1 MFIWVKYMKIEIPT
15 GAAYILR
22 QLNRHGYEA
31 YIVGGCVRDSLL
43 GKKPND
49 WDITTSAKP
58 EEVKAIFRR
67 TIDTGIQHGTV
78 TVLVNRE
85 ILDDGSGVPASHTD
99 YAFEVTTYRVDGVY
113 TDHRR
118 PESVCFT
125 ASLEEDLK
133 RRDFTINAMAY
144 NPEQG
149 VIDIFGGQD
158 DLEQGIIRCVGEASE
173 RFDED
178 ALRILRAVR
187 FAAQL
192 DFVIEEA
199 TRTAMREQAKYLR
212 NISAERICTEL
223 TKMLVSRHPE
233 RLEEAYELGLTAVF
247 LPEFDRMM
255 QTPQNNPYH
264 LYDVG
269 HHTLKVMQA
278 VSDTAVLRYAALLH
292 DVGKPECKTTDEAGL
307 NHFYGHQEISAKMA
321 RTILRRLKLDNDT
334 IDQVCRLVKNHDYG
348 LAGDGPGMK
357 SFRRFV
363 AQLGTEYFAD
373 FLQIRKGDMAGQ
385 SDYHL
390 EQRRHVIEHMEEMF
404 AQIIEEKQC
413 LKLSDMA
420 ISGKDLI
427 TIGIK
432 PGPDMGRILRDL
444 FDRVL
449 EEPELNTSEQ
459 LLAIVKESYL

>member
-1 MFIWVKYMKIEIPT
+1 MKIEIPT
-15 GAAYILR
+15 GAAYILQ
-22 QLNRHGYEA
+22 QLNKHGYEA

-43 GKKPND
+43 GKQPND

-58 EEVKAIFRR
+58 EEVKAIFHR

-78 TVLVNRE
+78 TVLVDRE
-85 ILDDGSGVPASHTD
+85 ILDDGRGSPASHTD

-113 TDHRR
+113 TDPRR

-149 VIDIFGGQD
+149 VIDIFGGQE
-158 DLEQGIIRCVGEASE
+158 DLEKGIIRCVGEASE

-192 DFVIEEA
+192 DFVIENQ
-199 TRTAMREQAKYLR
+199 TREAMRDQAKFLKD
-212 NISAERICTEL
+212 ISAERICTEL
-223 TKMLVSRHPE
+223 TKMIVSKHPE
-233 RLEEAYELGLTAVF
+233 RLEEAYELGLTNIF

-269 HHTLKVMQA
+269 RHTLQVMRA
-278 VSDTAVLRYAALLH
+278 VSATPVLRYAALLH
-292 DVGKPECKTTDEAGL
+292 DVGKPECKTTDETGVD
-307 NHFYGHQEISAKMA
+307 HFYGHQELSAKMA

-334 IDQVCRLVKNHDYG
+334 INQVCRLVRNHDYG
-348 LAGDGPGMK
+348 LSGGGPGMK

-363 AQLGTEYFAD
+363 AQLGAEHFAD
-373 FLQIRKGDMAGQ
+373 FLEIRKGDMAGQ
-385 SDYHL
+385 SAYHL
-390 EQRRHVIEHMEEMF
+390 EQRRQVIAHMEAMYAE
-404 AQIIEEKQC
+404 IIEQKQC
-413 LKLSDMA
+413 LKLSELE

-427 TIGIK
+427 AIGVK
-432 PGPDMGRILRDL
+432 PGPDMGRILKAL
-444 FDRVL
+444 LDRVL
-449 EEPELNTSEQ
+449 EEPELNTREQ

>member
-1 MFIWVKYMKIEIPT
+1 MKIEIPT
-15 GAAYILR
+15 GAAYILQ
-22 QLNRHGYEA
+22 QLNKHGYEA

-43 GKKPND
+43 GKQPND

-58 EEVKAIFRR
+58 EEVKAIFHR

-78 TVLVNRE
+78 TVLVDRE
-85 ILDDGSGVPASHTD
+85 ILDDGSGSLASHTD

-149 VIDIFGGQD
+149 VIDIFGGQE
-158 DLEQGIIRCVGEASE
+158 DLEKGIIRCVGEASE

-192 DFVIEEA
+192 DFVIEDQ
-199 TRTAMREQAKYLR
+199 TRKAMRDQAKFLKD
-212 NISAERICTEL
+212 ISVERICTEL
-223 TKMLVSRHPE
+223 TKMIVSKHPE
-233 RLEEAYELGLTAVF
+233 RLEEAYELGLTQMF
-247 LPEFDRMM
+247 LPEFDVMM
-255 QTPQNNPYH
+255 QTPQNNQYH

-269 HHTLKVMQA
+269 HHTLKVMEA
-278 VSDTAVLRYAALLH
+278 VPATTVLRYAALLH
-292 DVGKPECKTTDEAGL
+292 DVGKPKCKTTDETGVD
-307 NHFYGHQEISAKMA
+307 HFYGHQELSAKMA
-321 RTILRRLKLDNDT
+321 RTTLRRLKLDNDT

-348 LAGDGPGMK
+348 LSGDGPGMK

-363 AQLGTEYFAD
+363 AQLGAEHFAD
-373 FLQIRKGDMAGQ
+373 FLEIRKGDMAGQ
-385 SDYHL
+385 SAYHL
-390 EQRRHVIEHMEEMF
+390 EQRRQVIAHMEAMYAE
-404 AQIIEEKQC
+404 IIEQKQC
-413 LKLSDMA
+413 LKLSELA
-420 ISGKDLI
+420 IGGKDLI
-427 TIGIK
+427 AIGVK
-432 PGPDMGRILRDL
+432 PGPDMGRILKAL
-444 FDRVL
+444 LDRVL
-449 EEPELNTSEQ
+449 EEPELNTREQ

>member
-1 MFIWVKYMKIEIPT
+1 MKIEIPT
-15 GAAYILR
+15 GAAYILQ
-22 QLNRHGYEA
+22 QLNKHGYEA

-43 GKKPND
+43 GKQPND

-58 EEVKAIFRR
+58 EEVKAIFHR

-78 TVLVNRE
+78 TVLVDRE
-85 ILDDGSGVPASHTD
+85 ILDDGSGLPASHTD

-149 VIDIFGGQD
+149 VIDIFGGQE
-158 DLEQGIIRCVGEASE
+158 DLEKGIIRCVGEASE

-192 DFVIEEA
+192 DFVIEDQ
-199 TRTAMREQAKYLR
+199 TREAMRDQAKFLKD
-212 NISAERICTEL
+212 ISVERICTEL
-223 TKMLVSRHPE
+223 TKMIVSKHPE
-233 RLEEAYELGLTAVF
+233 RLEEAYELGLTQMF
-247 LPEFDRMM
+247 LPEFDVMM
-255 QTPQNNPYH
+255 QTPQNNQYH

-269 HHTLKVMQA
+269 HHTLKVMEA
-278 VSDTAVLRYAALLH
+278 VPATTVLRYAALLH
-292 DVGKPECKTTDEAGL
+292 DVGKPKCKTTDETGVD
-307 NHFYGHQEISAKMA
+307 HFYGHQELSAKMA
-321 RTILRRLKLDNDT
+321 RTTLRRLKLDNDT

-348 LAGDGPGMK
+348 LSGDGPGMK

-363 AQLGTEYFAD
+363 AQLGAEHFAD
-373 FLQIRKGDMAGQ
+373 FLEIRKGDMAGQ
-385 SDYHL
+385 SAYHL
-390 EQRRHVIEHMEEMF
+390 EQRRQVIAHMEAMYAE
-404 AQIIEEKQC
+404 IIEQKQC
-413 LKLSDMA
+413 LKLSELA
-420 ISGKDLI
+420 IGGKDLI
-427 TIGIK
+427 AIGVK
-432 PGPDMGRILRDL
+432 PGPDMGRILKAL
-444 FDRVL
+444 LDRVL
-449 EEPELNTSEQ
+449 EEPELNTREQ

>member
-1 MFIWVKYMKIEIPT
+1 MKIEIPT
-15 GAAYILR
+15 GAAYILQ
-22 QLNRHGYEA
+22 QLNKHGYEA

-43 GKKPND
+43 GKQPND

-58 EEVKAIFRR
+58 EEVKAIFHR

-78 TVLVNRE
+78 TVLVDRE
-85 ILDDGSGVPASHTD
+85 ILDDGSGSLASHTD

-149 VIDIFGGQD
+149 VIDIFGGQE
-158 DLEQGIIRCVGEASE
+158 DLEKGIIRCVGEASE

-192 DFVIEEA
+192 DFVIEDQ
-199 TRTAMREQAKYLR
+199 TREAMRDQAKFLED
-212 NISAERICTEL
+212 ISVERICTEL
-223 TKMLVSRHPE
+223 TKMIVSKHPE
-233 RLEEAYELGLTAVF
+233 RLEEAYELGLTQMF
-247 LPEFDRMM
+247 LPEFDVMM
-255 QTPQNNPYH
+255 QTPQNNQYH

-269 HHTLKVMQA
+269 HHTLKVMEA
-278 VSDTAVLRYAALLH
+278 VPATTVLRYAALLH
-292 DVGKPECKTTDEAGL
+292 DVGKPKCKTTDETGVD
-307 NHFYGHQEISAKMA
+307 HFYGHQELSAKMA
-321 RTILRRLKLDNDT
+321 RTTLRRLKLDNDT

-348 LAGDGPGMK
+348 LSGDGPGMK

-363 AQLGTEYFAD
+363 AQLGAEHFAD
-373 FLQIRKGDMAGQ
+373 FLEIRKGDMAGQ
-385 SDYHL
+385 SVYHL
-390 EQRRHVIEHMEEMF
+390 EQRRQVIAHMEAMYAE
-404 AQIIEEKQC
+404 IIEQKQC
-413 LKLSDMA
+413 LKLSELA
-420 ISGKDLI
+420 IGGKDLI
-427 TIGIK
+427 AIGVK
-432 PGPDMGRILRDL
+432 PGPDMGRILKAL
-444 FDRVL
+444 LDRVL
-449 EEPELNTSEQ
+449 EEPELNTREQ

>member
-1 MFIWVKYMKIEIPT
+1 MKIEIPT
-15 GAAYILR
+15 GAAYILQ
-22 QLNRHGYEA
+22 QLNKHGYEA

-43 GKKPND
+43 GKQPND

-58 EEVKAIFRR
+58 EEVKAIFHR

-78 TVLVNRE
+78 TVLVDRE
-85 ILDDGSGVPASHTD
+85 VLDDGSGSLASHTD

-149 VIDIFGGQD
+149 VIDIFGGQE
-158 DLEQGIIRCVGEASE
+158 DLEKGIIRCVGEASE

-192 DFVIEEA
+192 DFVIEDQ
-199 TRTAMREQAKYLR
+199 TREAMRDQAKFLKD
-212 NISAERICTEL
+212 ISVERICTEL
-223 TKMLVSRHPE
+223 TKMIVSKHPE
-233 RLEEAYELGLTAVF
+233 RLEEAYELGLTQMF
-247 LPEFDRMM
+247 LPEFDVMM
-255 QTPQNNPYH
+255 QTPQNNQYH

-269 HHTLKVMQA
+269 HHTLKVMEA
-278 VSDTAVLRYAALLH
+278 VPATTVLRYAALLH
-292 DVGKPECKTTDEAGL
+292 DVGKPECKTTDETGVD
-307 NHFYGHQEISAKMA
+307 HFYGHQELSAKMA

-334 IDQVCRLVKNHDYG
+334 IDQVCRLVKNHDYR
-348 LAGDGPGMK
+348 LSGDGPGMK

-363 AQLGTEYFAD
+363 AQLGAEHFAD
-373 FLQIRKGDMAGQ
+373 FLEIRKGDMAGQ
-385 SDYHL
+385 SAYHL
-390 EQRRHVIEHMEEMF
+390 EQRRQVIAHMEAMYAE
-404 AQIIEEKQC
+404 IIEQKQC
-413 LKLSDMA
+413 LKLSELA
-420 ISGKDLI
+420 IGGKDLI
-427 TIGIK
+427 AIGVK
-432 PGPDMGRILRDL
+432 PGPDMGRILKAL
-444 FDRVL
+444 LDRVL
-449 EEPELNTSEQ
+449 EEPELNTREQ

>member
-1 MFIWVKYMKIEIPT
+1 MKIEIPT
-15 GAAYILR
+15 GAAYILQ
-22 QLNRHGYEA
+22 QLNKHGYEA

-43 GKKPND
+43 GKQPND

-58 EEVKAIFRR
+58 EEVKAIFHR

-78 TVLVNRE
+78 MVLVDRE
-85 ILDDGSGVPASHTD
+85 ILDDGSGSLASHTD

-149 VIDIFGGQD
+149 VIDIFGGQE
-158 DLEQGIIRCVGEASE
+158 DLEKGIIRCVGEASE

-192 DFVIEEA
+192 DFVIEDQ
-199 TRTAMREQAKYLR
+199 TREAMRDQAKFLKD
-212 NISAERICTEL
+212 ISVERICTEL
-223 TKMLVSRHPE
+223 TKMIVSKHPE
-233 RLEEAYELGLTAVF
+233 RLEEAYELGLTQMF
-247 LPEFDRMM
+247 LPEFDVMM
-255 QTPQNNPYH
+255 QTPQNNQYH

-269 HHTLKVMQA
+269 HHTLKVMEA
-278 VSDTAVLRYAALLH
+278 VPATTVLRYAALLH
-292 DVGKPECKTTDEAGL
+292 DVGKPECKTTDETGVD
-307 NHFYGHQEISAKMA
+307 HFYGHQELSAKMA

-334 IDQVCRLVKNHDYG
+334 IDQVCRLVRNHDYG
-348 LAGDGPGMK
+348 LSGDGPGMK

-363 AQLGTEYFAD
+363 AQLGAEHFAD
-373 FLQIRKGDMAGQ
+373 FLEIRKGDMAGQ
-385 SDYHL
+385 SAYHL
-390 EQRRHVIEHMEEMF
+390 EQRRQVIAHMEAMYAE
-404 AQIIEEKQC
+404 IIEQKQC
-413 LKLSDMA
+413 LKLSELE

-427 TIGIK
+427 AIGVK
-432 PGPDMGRILRDL
+432 PGPDMGRILKAL
-444 FDRVL
+444 LDRVL
-449 EEPELNTSEQ
+449 EEPELNTREQ

>member
-1 MFIWVKYMKIEIPT
+1 MKIEIPT
-15 GAAYILR
+15 GAAYILQ
-22 QLNRHGYEA
+22 QLNKHGYEA

-43 GKKPND
+43 GKQPND

-58 EEVKAIFRR
+58 EEVKAIFHR

-78 TVLVNRE
+78 TVLVDRE
-85 ILDDGSGVPASHTD
+85 ILDDGSGSLASHTD

-149 VIDIFGGQD
+149 VIDIFGGQE
-158 DLEQGIIRCVGEASE
+158 DLEKGIIRCVGEASE

-192 DFVIEEA
+192 DFVIEDQ
-199 TRTAMREQAKYLR
+199 TREAMRDQAKFLED
-212 NISAERICTEL
+212 ISVERICTEL
-223 TKMLVSRHPE
+223 TKMIVSKHPE
-233 RLEEAYELGLTAVF
+233 RLEEAYELGLTQMF
-247 LPEFDRMM
+247 LPEFDVMM
-255 QTPQNNPYH
+255 QTPQNNQYH

-269 HHTLKVMQA
+269 HHTLKVMEA
-278 VSDTAVLRYAALLH
+278 VPATTVLRYAALLH
-292 DVGKPECKTTDEAGL
+292 DVGKPKCKTTDETGVD
-307 NHFYGHQEISAKMA
+307 HFYGHQELSAKMA
-321 RTILRRLKLDNDT
+321 RTTLRRLKLDNDT

-348 LAGDGPGMK
+348 LSGDGPGMK

-363 AQLGTEYFAD
+363 AQLGAEHFAD
-373 FLQIRKGDMAGQ
+373 FLEIRKGDMAGQ
-385 SDYHL
+385 SAYHL
-390 EQRRHVIEHMEEMF
+390 EQRRQVIAHMEAMYAE
-404 AQIIEEKQC
+404 IIEQKQC
-413 LKLSDMA
+413 LKLSELA
-420 ISGKDLI
+420 IGGKDLI
-427 TIGIK
+427 AIGVGK
-432 PGPDMGRILRDL
+432 RVGTGRVIFQNQQVYGFPVRPSFVQPLSRACA
-444 FDRVL
+444 R
-449 EEPELNTSEQ
+449 Q
-459 LLAIVKESYL
+459 LP

>member
-1 MFIWVKYMKIEIPT
+1 MKIEIPT
-15 GAAYILR
+15 GAAYILQ
-22 QLNRHGYEA
+22 QLNKHGYEA
-31 YIVGGCVRDSLL
+31 YIVGGCMRDSLL
-43 GKKPND
+43 GKQPND

-58 EEVKAIFRR
+58 EEVKAIFHR

-78 TVLVNRE
+78 TVLVDRE
-85 ILDDGSGVPASHTD
+85 ILDDGSGSLASHTD

-149 VIDIFGGQD
+149 VIDIFGGQE
-158 DLEQGIIRCVGEASE
+158 DLEKGIIRCVGEASE

-192 DFVIEEA
+192 DFVIEDQ
-199 TRTAMREQAKYLR
+199 TREAMRDQAKFLED
-212 NISAERICTEL
+212 ISVERICTEL
-223 TKMLVSRHPE
+223 TKMIVSKHPE
-233 RLEEAYELGLTAVF
+233 RLEEAYELGLTQMF
-247 LPEFDRMM
+247 LPEFDVMM
-255 QTPQNNPYH
+255 QTPQNNQYH

-269 HHTLKVMQA
+269 HHTLKVMEA
-278 VSDTAVLRYAALLH
+278 VPATTVLRYAALLH
-292 DVGKPECKTTDEAGL
+292 DVGKPKCKTTDETGVD
-307 NHFYGHQEISAKMA
+307 HFYGHQELSAKMA
-321 RTILRRLKLDNDT
+321 RTTLRRLKLDNDT

-348 LAGDGPGMK
+348 LSGDGPGMK

-363 AQLGTEYFAD
+363 AQLGAEHFAD
-373 FLQIRKGDMAGQ
+373 FLEIRKGDMAGQ
-385 SDYHL
+385 SAYHL
-390 EQRRHVIEHMEEMF
+390 EQRRQVIAHMEAMYAE
-404 AQIIEEKQC
+404 IIEQKQC
-413 LKLSDMA
+413 LKLSELA
-420 ISGKDLI
+420 IGGKDLI
-427 TIGIK
+427 AIGVK
-432 PGPDMGRILRDL
+432 PGPDMGRILKAL
-444 FDRVL
+444 LDRVL
-449 EEPELNTSEQ
+449 EEPELNTREQ

>member
-1 MFIWVKYMKIEIPT
+1 MKIEIPT
-15 GAAYILR
+15 GAAYILQ
-22 QLNRHGYEA
+22 QLNKHGYEA

-43 GKKPND
+43 GKQPND

-58 EEVKAIFRR
+58 EEVKAIFHR

-78 TVLVNRE
+78 TVLVDRE
-85 ILDDGSGVPASHTD
+85 ILDDGSGLPASHTD

-149 VIDIFGGQD
+149 VIDIFGGQE
-158 DLEQGIIRCVGEASE
+158 DLEKGIIRCVGEASE

-192 DFVIEEA
+192 DFVIENQ
-199 TRTAMREQAKYLR
+199 TREAMRDQAKFLKD
-212 NISAERICTEL
+212 ISAERICTEL
-223 TKMLVSRHPE
+223 TKMIVSKHPE
-233 RLEEAYELGLTAVF
+233 RLEEAYELGLTQMF
-247 LPEFDRMM
+247 LPEFDVMM
-255 QTPQNNPYH
+255 QTPQNNQYH

-269 HHTLKVMQA
+269 HHTLKVMEA
-278 VSDTAVLRYAALLH
+278 VPATTVLRYAALLH
-292 DVGKPECKTTDEAGL
+292 DVGKPKCKTTDETGVD
-307 NHFYGHQEISAKMA
+307 HFYGHQELSAKMA

-348 LAGDGPGMK
+348 LSGDGPGMK

-363 AQLGTEYFAD
+363 AQLGAEHFAD
-373 FLQIRKGDMAGQ
+373 FLEIRKGDMAGQ
-385 SDYHL
+385 SAYHL
-390 EQRRHVIEHMEEMF
+390 EQRRQVIAHMEAMYAE
-404 AQIIEEKQC
+404 IIEQKQC
-413 LKLSDMA
+413 LKLSELA
-420 ISGKDLI
+420 IGGKDLI
-427 TIGIK
+427 AIGVK
-432 PGPDMGRILRDL
+432 PGPDMGRILKAL
-444 FDRVL
+444 LDRVL
-449 EEPELNTSEQ
+449 EEPELNTREQ

>member
-1 MFIWVKYMKIEIPT
+1 MEIEIPT
-15 GAAYILR
+15 GAAYILQ
-22 QLNRHGYEA
+22 QLNKHGYEA

-43 GKKPND
+43 GKQPND

-58 EEVKAIFRR
+58 KEVKAIFHR

-78 TVLVNRE
+78 TVLVDRE
-85 ILDDGSGVPASHTD
+85 ILDDGSGSPASHTD

-149 VIDIFGGQD
+149 VIDIFGGQE
-158 DLEQGIIRCVGEASE
+158 DLEKGIIRCVGEASE

-192 DFVIEEA
+192 DFVIEDQ
-199 TRTAMREQAKYLR
+199 TREAMRDQAKFLKD
-212 NISAERICTEL
+212 ISAERICTEL
-223 TKMLVSRHPE
+223 TKMIVSKHPE
-233 RLEEAYELGLTAVF
+233 RLEEAYELGLTNIF

-269 HHTLKVMQA
+269 RHTLQVMRA
-278 VSDTAVLRYAALLH
+278 VSATPVLRYAALLH
-292 DVGKPECKTTDEAGL
+292 DVGKPECKTTDETGVD
-307 NHFYGHQEISAKMA
+307 HFYGHQELSAKMA

-334 IDQVCRLVKNHDYG
+334 IDQVCRLVRNHDYG
-348 LAGDGPGMK
+348 LSGDGPGMK

-363 AQLGTEYFAD
+363 AQLGAEHFAD
-373 FLQIRKGDMAGQ
+373 FLEIRKGDMAGQ
-385 SDYHL
+385 SAYHL
-390 EQRRHVIEHMEEMF
+390 EQRRQVIAHMEAMYAEIIEH
-404 AQIIEEKQC
+404 KQC
-413 LKLSDMA
+413 LKLSELE

-427 TIGIK
+427 AIGVK
-432 PGPDMGRILRDL
+432 PGPDMGRILKAL
-444 FDRVL
+444 LDRVL
-449 EEPELNTSEQ
+449 EEPELNTREQ

>member
-1 MFIWVKYMKIEIPT
+1 MKIEIPT
-15 GAAYILR
+15 GAAYILQ
-22 QLNRHGYEA
+22 QLNKHGYEA

-43 GKKPND
+43 GKQPND

-58 EEVKAIFRR
+58 EEVKAIFHR

-78 TVLVNRE
+78 TVLVDRE
-85 ILDDGSGVPASHTD
+85 ILDDGSGSLASHTD

-149 VIDIFGGQD
+149 VIDIFGGQE
-158 DLEQGIIRCVGEASE
+158 DLEKGIIRCVGEASE

-192 DFVIEEA
+192 DFVIEDQ
-199 TRTAMREQAKYLR
+199 TREAMRDQAKFLKD
-212 NISAERICTEL
+212 ISVERICTEL
-223 TKMLVSRHPE
+223 TKMIVSKHPE
-233 RLEEAYELGLTAVF
+233 RLEEAYELGLTQMF
-247 LPEFDRMM
+247 LPEFDVMM
-255 QTPQNNPYH
+255 QTPQNNQYH

-269 HHTLKVMQA
+269 HHTLKVMEA
-278 VSDTAVLRYAALLH
+278 VPATTVLRYAALLH
-292 DVGKPECKTTDEAGL
+292 DVGKPKCKTTDETGVD
-307 NHFYGHQEISAKMA
+307 HFYGHQELSAKMA
-321 RTILRRLKLDNDT
+321 RTTLRRLKLDNDT

-348 LAGDGPGMK
+348 LSGDGPGMK

-363 AQLGTEYFAD
+363 AQLGAEHFAD
-373 FLQIRKGDMAGQ
+373 FLEIRKGDMAGQ
-385 SDYHL
+385 SAYHL
-390 EQRRHVIEHMEEMF
+390 EQRRQVIAHMEAMYAE
-404 AQIIEEKQC
+404 IIEQKQC
-413 LKLSDMA
+413 LKLSELE

-427 TIGIK
+427 AIGVK
-432 PGPDMGRILRDL
+432 PGPDMGRILKAL
-444 FDRVL
+444 LDRVL
-449 EEPELNTSEQ
+449 EEPELNTREQ

>member
-1 MFIWVKYMKIEIPT
+1 MKIEIPT
-15 GAAYILR
+15 GAAYILQ
-22 QLNRHGYEA
+22 QLNKHGYEA

-43 GKKPND
+43 GKQPND

-58 EEVKAIFRR
+58 EEVKAIFHR

-78 TVLVNRE
+78 TVLVDRE
-85 ILDDGSGVPASHTD
+85 ILDDGSGSLASHTD

-149 VIDIFGGQD
+149 VIDIFGGQE
-158 DLEQGIIRCVGEASE
+158 DLEKGIIRCVGEASE

-192 DFVIEEA
+192 DFVIEDQ
-199 TRTAMREQAKYLR
+199 TREAMRDQAKFLED
-212 NISAERICTEL
+212 ISVERICTEL
-223 TKMLVSRHPE
+223 TKMIVSKHPE
-233 RLEEAYELGLTAVF
+233 RLEEAYELGLTQMF
-247 LPEFDRMM
+247 LPEFDVMM
-255 QTPQNNPYH
+255 QTPQNNQYH

-269 HHTLKVMQA
+269 HHTLKVMEA
-278 VSDTAVLRYAALLH
+278 VPATTVLRYAALLH
-292 DVGKPECKTTDEAGL
+292 DVGKPKCKTTDETGVD
-307 NHFYGHQEISAKMA
+307 HFYGHQELSAKMA
-321 RTILRRLKLDNDT
+321 RTTLRRLKLDNDT

-348 LAGDGPGMK
+348 LSGDGPGMK

-363 AQLGTEYFAD
+363 AQLGAEHFAD
-373 FLQIRKGDMAGQ
+373 FLEIRKGDMAGQ
-385 SDYHL
+385 SAYHL
-390 EQRRHVIEHMEEMF
+390 EQRRQVIAHMEAMYAE
-404 AQIIEEKQC
+404 IIEQKQC
-413 LKLSDMA
+413 LKLSELE

-427 TIGIK
+427 AIGVK
-432 PGPDMGRILRDL
+432 PGPDMGRILKAL
-444 FDRVL
+444 LDRVL
-449 EEPELNTSEQ
+449 EEPELNTREQ

>member
-1 MFIWVKYMKIEIPT
+1 MEIEIPT
-15 GAAYILR
+15 GAAYILQ
-22 QLNRHGYEA
+22 QLNKHGYEA

-43 GKKPND
+43 GKQPND

-58 EEVKAIFRR
+58 EEVKAIFHR

-78 TVLVNRE
+78 TVLVDRE
-85 ILDDGSGVPASHTD
+85 ILDDGSGSPASHTD

-149 VIDIFGGQD
+149 VIDIFGGQE
-158 DLEQGIIRCVGEASE
+158 DLEKGIIRCVGEASE

-192 DFVIEEA
+192 DFVIEDQ
-199 TRTAMREQAKYLR
+199 TREAMRDQAKFLKD
-212 NISAERICTEL
+212 ISAERICTEL
-223 TKMLVSRHPE
+223 TKMIVSKHPE
-233 RLEEAYELGLTAVF
+233 RLEEAYELRLTNIF

-269 HHTLKVMQA
+269 RHTLQVMWA
-278 VSDTAVLRYAALLH
+278 VSATPVLRYAALLH
-292 DVGKPECKTTDEAGL
+292 DVGKPECKTTDETGVD
-307 NHFYGHQEISAKMA
+307 HFYGHQELSAKMA

-334 IDQVCRLVKNHDYG
+334 IDQVCRLVRNHDYG
-348 LAGDGPGMK
+348 LSGDGPGMK

-363 AQLGTEYFAD
+363 AQLGAEHFAD
-373 FLQIRKGDMAGQ
+373 FLEIRKGDMAGQ
-385 SDYHL
+385 SAYHL
-390 EQRRHVIEHMEEMF
+390 EQRRQVIAHMEAMYAE
-404 AQIIEEKQC
+404 IIEQKQC
-413 LKLSDMA
+413 LKLSELE

-427 TIGIK
+427 AIGVK
-432 PGPDMGRILRDL
+432 PGPDMGRILKAL
-444 FDRVL
+444 LDRVL
-449 EEPELNTSEQ
+449 EEPELNTREQ

>member
-1 MFIWVKYMKIEIPT
+1 MKIEIPT
-15 GAAYILR
+15 GAAYILQ
-22 QLNRHGYEA
+22 QLNKHGYEA

-43 GKKPND
+43 GKQPND

-58 EEVKAIFRR
+58 EEVKAIFHR

-78 TVLVNRE
+78 TVLVDRE
-85 ILDDGSGVPASHTD
+85 ILDDGSGSLASHTD

-149 VIDIFGGQD
+149 VIDIFGGQE
-158 DLEQGIIRCVGEASE
+158 DLEKGIIRCVGEASE

-192 DFVIEEA
+192 DFVIEDQ
-199 TRTAMREQAKYLR
+199 TREAMRDQAKFLED
-212 NISAERICTEL
+212 ISVERICTEL
-223 TKMLVSRHPE
+223 TKMIVSKHPE
-233 RLEEAYELGLTAVF
+233 RLEEAYELGLTQMF
-247 LPEFDRMM
+247 LPEFDVMM
-255 QTPQNNPYH
+255 QTPQNNQYH

-269 HHTLKVMQA
+269 HHTLKVMEA
-278 VSDTAVLRYAALLH
+278 VPATTVLRYAALLH
-292 DVGKPECKTTDEAGL
+292 DVGKPKCKTTDETGVD
-307 NHFYGHQEISAKMA
+307 HFYGHQELSAKMA
-321 RTILRRLKLDNDT
+321 RTTLRRLKLDNDT

-348 LAGDGPGMK
+348 LSGDGPGMK

-363 AQLGTEYFAD
+363 AQLGAEHFAD
-373 FLQIRKGDMAGQ
+373 FLEIRKGDMAGQ
-385 SDYHL
+385 SAYHL
-390 EQRRHVIEHMEEMF
+390 EQRRQVIAHMEAMYAE
-404 AQIIEEKQC
+404 IIEQKQC
-413 LKLSDMA
+413 LKLSELA
-420 ISGKDLI
+420 IGGKDLI
-427 TIGIK
+427 AIGVK
-432 PGPDMGRILRDL
+432 PGPDMGRILKAL
-444 FDRVL
+444 LNRVL
-449 EEPELNTSEQ
+449 EEPELNTREQ

>member
-1 MFIWVKYMKIEIPT
+1 MKIEIPT
-15 GAAYILR
+15 GAAYILQ
-22 QLNRHGYEA
+22 QLNKHGYEA

-43 GKKPND
+43 GKQPND

-58 EEVKAIFRR
+58 EEVKAIFHR

-78 TVLVNRE
+78 TVLVDRE
-85 ILDDGSGVPASHTD
+85 VLDDGSGSLASHTD

-149 VIDIFGGQD
+149 VIDIFGGQE
-158 DLEQGIIRCVGEASE
+158 DLEKGIIRCVGEASE

-192 DFVIEEA
+192 DFVIEDQ
-199 TRTAMREQAKYLR
+199 TREAMRDQAKFLKD
-212 NISAERICTEL
+212 ISVERICTEL
-223 TKMLVSRHPE
+223 TKMIVSKHPE
-233 RLEEAYELGLTAVF
+233 RLEEAYELGLTQMF
-247 LPEFDRMM
+247 LPEFDVMM
-255 QTPQNNPYH
+255 QTPQNNQYH

-269 HHTLKVMQA
+269 HHTLKVMEA
-278 VSDTAVLRYAALLH
+278 VPATTVLRYAALLH
-292 DVGKPECKTTDEAGL
+292 DVGKPKCKTTDETGVD
-307 NHFYGHQEISAKMA
+307 HFYGHQELSAKMA

-348 LAGDGPGMK
+348 LSGDGPGMK

-363 AQLGTEYFAD
+363 AQLGAEHFAD
-373 FLQIRKGDMAGQ
+373 FLEIRKGDMAGQ
-385 SDYHL
+385 SAYHL
-390 EQRRHVIEHMEEMF
+390 EQRRQVIAHMEAMYAE
-404 AQIIEEKQC
+404 IIEQKQC
-413 LKLSDMA
+413 LKLSELE

-427 TIGIK
+427 AIGVK
-432 PGPDMGRILRDL
+432 PGPDMGRILKAL
-444 FDRVL
+444 LDRVL
-449 EEPELNTSEQ
+449 EEPELNTREQ

>member
-1 MFIWVKYMKIEIPT
+1 MKIEIPT
-15 GAAYILR
+15 GAAYILQ
-22 QLNRHGYEA
+22 QLNKHGYEA

-43 GKKPND
+43 GKQPND

-58 EEVKAIFRR
+58 EEVKAIFHR

-78 TVLVNRE
+78 TVLVDRE
-85 ILDDGSGVPASHTD
+85 ILDDGSGSLASHTD

-149 VIDIFGGQD
+149 VIDIFGGQE
-158 DLEQGIIRCVGEASE
+158 DLEKGIIRCVGEASE

-192 DFVIEEA
+192 DFVIEDQ
-199 TRTAMREQAKYLR
+199 TREAMRDQAKFLED
-212 NISAERICTEL
+212 ISVERICTEL
-223 TKMLVSRHPE
+223 TKMIVSKHPE
-233 RLEEAYELGLTAVF
+233 RLEEAYELGLTQMF
-247 LPEFDRMM
+247 LPEFDVMM
-255 QTPQNNPYH
+255 QTPQNNQYH

-269 HHTLKVMQA
+269 HHTLKVMEA
-278 VSDTAVLRYAALLH
+278 VPATTVLRYAALLH
-292 DVGKPECKTTDEAGL
+292 DVGKPKCKTTDETGVD
-307 NHFYGHQEISAKMA
+307 HFYGHQELSAKMA
-321 RTILRRLKLDNDT
+321 RTTLSRLKLDNDT

-348 LAGDGPGMK
+348 LSGDGPGMK

-363 AQLGTEYFAD
+363 AQLGAEHFAD
-373 FLQIRKGDMAGQ
+373 FLEIRKGDMAGQ
-385 SDYHL
+385 SAYHL
-390 EQRRHVIEHMEEMF
+390 EQRRQVIAHMEAMYAE
-404 AQIIEEKQC
+404 IIEQKQC
-413 LKLSDMA
+413 LKLSELA
-420 ISGKDLI
+420 IGGKDLI
-427 TIGIK
+427 AIGVK
-432 PGPDMGRILRDL
+432 PGPDMGRILKAL
-444 FDRVL
+444 LDRVL
-449 EEPELNTSEQ
+449 EEPELNTREQ

>member
-1 MFIWVKYMKIEIPT
+1 MKIEIPT
-15 GAAYILR
+15 GAAYILQ
-22 QLNRHGYEA
+22 QLNKHGYEA

-43 GKKPND
+43 GKQPND

-58 EEVKAIFRR
+58 EEVKAIFHR

-78 TVLVNRE
+78 TVLVDRE
-85 ILDDGSGVPASHTD
+85 ILDDGSGSLASHTD

-149 VIDIFGGQD
+149 VIDIFGGQE
-158 DLEQGIIRCVGEASE
+158 DLEKGIIRCVGEASE

-192 DFVIEEA
+192 DFVIEDQ
-199 TRTAMREQAKYLR
+199 TREAMRDQAKFLED
-212 NISAERICTEL
+212 ISVERICTEL
-223 TKMLVSRHPE
+223 TKMIVSKHPE
-233 RLEEAYELGLTAVF
+233 RLEEAYELGLTQMF
-247 LPEFDRMM
+247 LPEFDVMM
-255 QTPQNNPYH
+255 QTPQNNQYH

-269 HHTLKVMQA
+269 HHTLKVMEA
-278 VSDTAVLRYAALLH
+278 VPATTVLRYAALLH
-292 DVGKPECKTTDEAGL
+292 DVGKPKCKTTDETGVD
-307 NHFYGHQEISAKMA
+307 HFYGHQELSAKMA
-321 RTILRRLKLDNDT
+321 RTTLRRLKLDNDT

-348 LAGDGPGMK
+348 LSGDGPGMK

-363 AQLGTEYFAD
+363 AQLGAEHFAD
-373 FLQIRKGDMAGQ
+373 FLEIRKGDMAGQ
-385 SDYHL
+385 SAYHL
-390 EQRRHVIEHMEEMF
+390 EQRRQVIAHMEAMYAE
-404 AQIIEEKQC
+404 IIEQKQC
-413 LKLSDMA
+413 LKLSELA
-420 ISGKDLI
+420 IGGKDLI
-427 TIGIK
+427 AIGVK
-432 PGPDMGRILRDL
+432 PGPDMGRILKAL
-444 FDRVL
+444 LDRVL
-449 EEPELNTSEQ
+449 EEPELNTREQ

>member
-1 MFIWVKYMKIEIPT
+1 MKIEIPT
-15 GAAYILR
+15 GAAYILQ
-22 QLNRHGYEA
+22 QLNKHGYEA

-43 GKKPND
+43 GKQPND

-58 EEVKAIFRR
+58 EEVKAIFHR

-78 TVLVNRE
+78 TVLVDRE
-85 ILDDGSGVPASHTD
+85 ILDDGSGLPASHTD

-149 VIDIFGGQD
+149 VIDIFGGQE
-158 DLEQGIIRCVGEASE
+158 DLEKGIIRCVGEASE

-192 DFVIEEA
+192 DFVIEDQ
-199 TRTAMREQAKYLR
+199 TREAMRDQAKFLED
-212 NISAERICTEL
+212 ISVERICTEL
-223 TKMLVSRHPE
+223 TKMIVSKHPE
-233 RLEEAYELGLTAVF
+233 RLEEAYELGLTQMF
-247 LPEFDRMM
+247 LPEFDVMM
-255 QTPQNNPYH
+255 QTPQNNQYH

-269 HHTLKVMQA
+269 HHTLKVMEA
-278 VSDTAVLRYAALLH
+278 VPATTVLRYAALLH
-292 DVGKPECKTTDEAGL
+292 DVGKPKCKTTDETGVD
-307 NHFYGHQEISAKMA
+307 HFYGHQELSAKMA
-321 RTILRRLKLDNDT
+321 RTTLRRLKLDNDT

-348 LAGDGPGMK
+348 LSGDGPGMK

-363 AQLGTEYFAD
+363 AQLGAEHFAD
-373 FLQIRKGDMAGQ
+373 FLEIRKGDMAGQ
-385 SDYHL
+385 SAYHL
-390 EQRRHVIEHMEEMF
+390 EQRRQVIAHMEAMYAE
-404 AQIIEEKQC
+404 IIEQKQC
-413 LKLSDMA
+413 LKLSELA
-420 ISGKDLI
+420 IGGKDLI
-427 TIGIK
+427 AIGVK
-432 PGPDMGRILRDL
+432 PGPDMGRILKAL
-444 FDRVL
+444 LDRVL
-449 EEPELNTSEQ
+449 EEPELNTREQ

>member
-1 MFIWVKYMKIEIPT
+1 MKIEIPT
-15 GAAYILR
+15 GAAYILQ
-22 QLNRHGYEA
+22 QLNKHGYEA

-43 GKKPND
+43 GKQPND

-58 EEVKAIFRR
+58 EEVKAIFHR

-78 TVLVNRE
+78 TVLVDRE
-85 ILDDGSGVPASHTD
+85 ILDDGSGSLASHTD

-149 VIDIFGGQD
+149 VIDIFGGQE
-158 DLEQGIIRCVGEASE
+158 DLEKGIIRCVGEASE

-192 DFVIEEA
+192 DFVIEDQ
-199 TRTAMREQAKYLR
+199 TREAMRDQAKFLED
-212 NISAERICTEL
+212 ISVERICTEL
-223 TKMLVSRHPE
+223 TKMIVSKHPE
-233 RLEEAYELGLTAVF
+233 RLEEAYELGLTQMF
-247 LPEFDRMM
+247 LPEFDVMM
-255 QTPQNNPYH
+255 QTPQNNQYH

-269 HHTLKVMQA
+269 HHTLKVMEA
-278 VSDTAVLRYAALLH
+278 VPATTVLRYAALLH
-292 DVGKPECKTTDEAGL
+292 DVGKPKCKTTDETGVD
-307 NHFYGHQEISAKMA
+307 HFYGHQELSAKMA

-334 IDQVCRLVKNHDYG
+334 IDQVCRLVRNHDYG
-348 LAGDGPGMK
+348 LSGDGPGMK

-363 AQLGTEYFAD
+363 AQLGAEHFAD
-373 FLQIRKGDMAGQ
+373 FLEIRKGDMAGQ
-385 SDYHL
+385 SAYHL
-390 EQRRHVIEHMEEMF
+390 EQRRQVIAHMEAMYAE
-404 AQIIEEKQC
+404 IIEQKQC
-413 LKLSDMA
+413 LKLSELE

-427 TIGIK
+427 AIGVK
-432 PGPDMGRILRDL
+432 PGPDMGRILKAL
-444 FDRVL
+444 LDRVL
-449 EEPELNTSEQ
+449 EEPELNTREQ

>member
-1 MFIWVKYMKIEIPT
+1 MKIEIQT
-15 GAAYILR
+15 GAAYILQ
-22 QLNRHGYEA
+22 QLNKHGYEA

-43 GKKPND
+43 GKQPND

-58 EEVKAIFRR
+58 EEVKAIFHR

-78 TVLVNRE
+78 TVLVDRE
-85 ILDDGSGVPASHTD
+85 ILDDGSGSLASHTD

-149 VIDIFGGQD
+149 VIDIFGGQE
-158 DLEQGIIRCVGEASE
+158 DLEKGIIRCVGEASE

-192 DFVIEEA
+192 DFVIEDQ
-199 TRTAMREQAKYLR
+199 TREAMRDQAKFLED
-212 NISAERICTEL
+212 ISVERICTEL
-223 TKMLVSRHPE
+223 TKMIVSKHPE
-233 RLEEAYELGLTAVF
+233 RLEEAYELGLTQMF
-247 LPEFDRMM
+247 LPEFDVMM
-255 QTPQNNPYH
+255 QTPQNNQYH

-269 HHTLKVMQA
+269 HHTLKVMEA
-278 VSDTAVLRYAALLH
+278 VPATTVLRYAALLH
-292 DVGKPECKTTDEAGL
+292 DVGKPKCKTTDETGVD
-307 NHFYGHQEISAKMA
+307 HFYGHQELSAKMA
-321 RTILRRLKLDNDT
+321 RTTLRRLKLDNDT

-348 LAGDGPGMK
+348 LSGDGPGMK

-363 AQLGTEYFAD
+363 AQLGAEHFAD
-373 FLQIRKGDMAGQ
+373 FLEIRKGDMV
-385 SDYHL
+385 
-390 EQRRHVIEHMEEMF
+390 RVR
-404 AQIIEEKQC
+404 II
-413 LKLSDMA
+413 SNSA
-420 ISGKDLI
+420 
-427 TIGIK
+427 
-432 PGPDMGRILRDL
+432 
-444 FDRVL
+444 DR
-449 EEPELNTSEQ
+449 
-459 LLAIVKESYL
+459 

>member
-1 MFIWVKYMKIEIPT
+1 
-15 GAAYILR
+15 
-22 QLNRHGYEA
+22 
-31 YIVGGCVRDSLL
+31 
-43 GKKPND
+43 
-49 WDITTSAKP
+49 
-58 EEVKAIFRR
+58 
-67 TIDTGIQHGTV
+67 
-78 TVLVNRE
+78 
-85 ILDDGSGVPASHTD
+85 
-99 YAFEVTTYRVDGVY
+99 
-113 TDHRR
+113 
-118 PESVCFT
+118 
-125 ASLEEDLK
+125 
-133 RRDFTINAMAY
+133 
-144 NPEQG
+144 
-149 VIDIFGGQD
+149 
-158 DLEQGIIRCVGEASE
+158 
-173 RFDED
+173 
-178 ALRILRAVR
+178 
-187 FAAQL
+187 
-192 DFVIEEA
+192 
-199 TRTAMREQAKYLR
+199 
-212 NISAERICTEL
+212 
-223 TKMLVSRHPE
+223 MLVSRHPE

-269 HHTLKVMQA
+269 HHTLKVVQA

-292 DVGKPECKTTDEAGL
+292 DVGKPECKTTDEAGVD
-307 NHFYGHQEISAKMA
+307 HFYGHQEISAKMA
-321 RTILRRLKLDNDT
+321 RAILRRLKLDNDT

-449 EEPELNTSEQ
+449 GEPELNTSEQ

>member
-15 GAAYILR
+15 GAAYILQ
-22 QLNRHGYEA
+22 QLNKHGYEA

-43 GKKPND
+43 GKQPND

-78 TVLVNRE
+78 TVLVDRE
-85 ILDDGSGVPASHTD
+85 ILDDGSGAPASHTD

-149 VIDIFGGQD
+149 VIDIFGGQE
-158 DLEQGIIRCVGEASE
+158 DLEKGIIRCVGEASE

-192 DFVIEEA
+192 DFVIEDQ
-199 TRTAMREQAKYLR
+199 TREAMRDQAKFLKD
-212 NISAERICTEL
+212 ISAERICTEL
-223 TKMLVSRHPE
+223 TKMIVSKHPE
-233 RLEEAYELGLTAVF
+233 RLEEAYELGLTNIF

-269 HHTLKVMQA
+269 RHTLQVMRA
-278 VSDTAVLRYAALLH
+278 VSATPVLRYAALLH
-292 DVGKPECKTTDEAGL
+292 DVGKPECKTTDETGVD
-307 NHFYGHQEISAKMA
+307 HFYGHQELSAKMA

-334 IDQVCRLVKNHDYG
+334 IDQVCRLVRNHDYG
-348 LAGDGPGMK
+348 LSGDGPGMK

-363 AQLGTEYFAD
+363 AQLGAEHFAD
-373 FLQIRKGDMAGQ
+373 FLEIRKGDMAGQ
-385 SDYHL
+385 SAYHL
-390 EQRRHVIEHMEEMF
+390 EQRRQVIAHMEAMYAE
-404 AQIIEEKQC
+404 IIEQKQC
-413 LKLSDMA
+413 LKLSELA
-420 ISGKDLI
+420 VSGKDLI
-427 TIGIK
+427 AIGVK
-432 PGPDMGRILRDL
+432 PGPDMGRILKVL
-444 FDRVL
+444 LDRVL
-449 EEPELNTSEQ
+449 EEPELNTREQ

>member
-1 MFIWVKYMKIEIPT
+1 MKIEIPT
-15 GAAYILR
+15 GAAYILQ
-22 QLNRHGYEA
+22 QLNKHGYEA

-43 GKKPND
+43 GKQPND

-78 TVLVNRE
+78 TVLVDRE
-85 ILDDGSGVPASHTD
+85 ILDDGSGSPASHTD

-149 VIDIFGGQD
+149 VIDIFGGQE
-158 DLEQGIIRCVGEASE
+158 DLEKGIIRCVGEASE

-192 DFVIEEA
+192 DFVIENQ
-199 TRTAMREQAKYLR
+199 TREAMRDQAKFLKD
-212 NISAERICTEL
+212 ISAERICTEL
-223 TKMLVSRHPE
+223 TKMIVSKHPE
-233 RLEEAYELGLTAVF
+233 RLEEAYELGLTNIF

-269 HHTLKVMQA
+269 RHTLQVMRA
-278 VSDTAVLRYAALLH
+278 VSATSVLRYAALLH
-292 DVGKPECKTTDEAGL
+292 DVGKPECKTTDETGVD
-307 NHFYGHQEISAKMA
+307 HFYGHQELSAKMA

-334 IDQVCRLVKNHDYG
+334 IDQVCRLVRNHDYG
-348 LAGDGPGMK
+348 LSGDGPGMK

-363 AQLGTEYFAD
+363 AQLGAEHFAD
-373 FLQIRKGDMAGQ
+373 FLEIRKGDMAGQ
-385 SDYHL
+385 SAYHL
-390 EQRRHVIEHMEEMF
+390 EQRRQVIAHMEAMYAE
-404 AQIIEEKQC
+404 IIEQKQC
-413 LKLSDMA
+413 LKLSELA

-427 TIGIK
+427 AIGVK
-432 PGPDMGRILRDL
+432 PGPDMGRILKVL
-444 FDRVL
+444 LDRVL
-449 EEPELNTSEQ
+449 EEPELNTREQ

>member
-1 MFIWVKYMKIEIPT
+1 MKIEIPT
-15 GAAYILR
+15 GAAYILQ
-22 QLNRHGYEA
+22 QLNKHGYEA

-43 GKKPND
+43 GKQPND

-58 EEVKAIFRR
+58 EEVKAIFHR

-78 TVLVNRE
+78 TVLVDRE
-85 ILDDGSGVPASHTD
+85 ILDDGSGSLASHTD

-149 VIDIFGGQD
+149 VIDIFGGQE
-158 DLEQGIIRCVGEASE
+158 DLEKGIIRCVGEASE

-192 DFVIEEA
+192 DFVIEDQ
-199 TRTAMREQAKYLR
+199 TREAMRDQAKFLED
-212 NISAERICTEL
+212 ISVERICTEL
-223 TKMLVSRHPE
+223 TKMIVSKHPE
-233 RLEEAYELGLTAVF
+233 RLEEAYELGLTQMF
-247 LPEFDRMM
+247 LPEFDVMM
-255 QTPQNNPYH
+255 QTPQNNQYH

-269 HHTLKVMQA
+269 HHTLKVMEA
-278 VSDTAVLRYAALLH
+278 VPATTALRYAALLH
-292 DVGKPECKTTDEAGL
+292 DVGKPKCKTTDETGVD
-307 NHFYGHQEISAKMA
+307 HFYGHQELSAKMA
-321 RTILRRLKLDNDT
+321 RTTLRRLKLDNDT

-348 LAGDGPGMK
+348 LSGDGPGMK

-363 AQLGTEYFAD
+363 AQLGAEHFAD
-373 FLQIRKGDMAGQ
+373 FLEIRKGDMAGQ
-385 SDYHL
+385 SAYHL
-390 EQRRHVIEHMEEMF
+390 EQRRQVIAHMEAMYAE
-404 AQIIEEKQC
+404 IIEQKQC
-413 LKLSDMA
+413 LKLSELA
-420 ISGKDLI
+420 IGGKDLI
-427 TIGIK
+427 AIGVK
-432 PGPDMGRILRDL
+432 PGPDMGRILKAL
-444 FDRVL
+444 LDRVL
-449 EEPELNTSEQ
+449 EEPELNTREQ

>member
-1 MFIWVKYMKIEIPT
+1 MKIEIPT
-15 GAAYILR
+15 GAAYILQ
-22 QLNRHGYEA
+22 QLNKHGYEA

-43 GKKPND
+43 GKQPND

-58 EEVKAIFRR
+58 EEVKAIFHR

-78 TVLVNRE
+78 TVLVDRE
-85 ILDDGSGVPASHTD
+85 ILDDGSGSLASHTD

-149 VIDIFGGQD
+149 VIDIFGGQE
-158 DLEQGIIRCVGEASE
+158 DLEKGIIRCVGEASE

-192 DFVIEEA
+192 DFVIEDQ
-199 TRTAMREQAKYLR
+199 TREAMRDQAKFLED
-212 NISAERICTEL
+212 ISVERICTEL
-223 TKMLVSRHPE
+223 TKMIVSKHPE
-233 RLEEAYELGLTAVF
+233 RLEEAYELGLTNIF

-269 HHTLKVMQA
+269 RHTLQVMRA
-278 VSDTAVLRYAALLH
+278 VSATPVLRYAALLH
-292 DVGKPECKTTDEAGL
+292 DVGKPECKTTDETGVD
-307 NHFYGHQEISAKMA
+307 HFYGHQELSAKMA

-334 IDQVCRLVKNHDYG
+334 IDQVCRLVRNHDYG
-348 LAGDGPGMK
+348 LSGDGPGMK

-363 AQLGTEYFAD
+363 AQLGAEHFAD
-373 FLQIRKGDMAGQ
+373 FLEIRKGDMAGQ
-385 SDYHL
+385 SAYHL
-390 EQRRHVIEHMEEMF
+390 EQRRQVIAHMEAMYAE
-404 AQIIEEKQC
+404 IIEQKQC
-413 LKLSDMA
+413 LKLSELA
-420 ISGKDLI
+420 IGGKDLI
-427 TIGIK
+427 AIGVK
-432 PGPDMGRILRDL
+432 PGPDMGRILKAL
-444 FDRVL
+444 LDRVL
-449 EEPELNTSEQ
+449 EEPELNTREQ